1 MKAFEYLNWKTLLS
15 AKVSLKMTFEWYKK
29 FYDKKSNN
37 EILKFTFNQIKD
49 YLKKLNEKQHTLAIT
64 DKDDYKAMIDFLKK
78 RVPTQSEVT
87 KNLRKNFQI
96 F

>member
-1 MKAFEYLNWKTLLS
+1 MAKNLQIKIKNYFQKKMSFMSLRICPFNFSKAFEHLNWKTLLS

-49 YLKKLNEKQHTLAIT
+49 YLKKLK
-64 DKDDYKAMIDFLKK
+64 
-78 RVPTQSEVT
+78 
-87 KNLRKNFQI
+87 
-96 F
+96 